1 MEHAALAYLLTG
13 DAAAGAEAKRRILH
27 FFSWDPHGPTNV
39 FHNDEPAMW
48 VMMRGSRAYDWTYD
62 LFTAEERQKVETCM
76 LERGRDFYKKL
87 RSMPFDNNPFESH
100 AGRIIGFLGE
110 AAISL
115 APEHEEARMWLD
127 YITKIY
133 WGVYP
138 AWGKQDGGWNEGPHY
153 WEAYMSFGL
162 HYVVALREATGID
175 LSQRPFFR
183 NTPYYRLY
191 LTLPFSRMAPFG
203 DGTQFRPNP
212 AGPLMYWFSTL
223 SQDPRIRW
231 YADYL
236 GKDGGSSILGVVLK
250 DDALQSLPPFD
261 LPLARHFEGVG
272 MATLHTDLTDAEND
286 VFLAMRSTP
295 YGAVSHGHND
305 QNCFALEAYGE
316 PLAVATGHYN
326 RYGSPHHDGWTRQ
339 TKAKCGITI
348 DGGKGQDRGWNAR
361 GRITDYLHGD
371 GFDWV
376 RGDATEAYGG
386 RLGKAV
392 REVVHVRPGLFV
404 VRDELM
410 DDEPHVYEYW
420 LHALDEMKI
429 EAETG
434 TVRIERPK
442 ASLTVRF
449 LSPEKPTLTQTDAFD
464 PPPVW
469 PAGREFVNNWHLTAA
484 TPEPTESTE
493 FLTVLLPAKAG
504 AEKALPAVARW
515 QEGSAHGVRLS
526 WPDGRTT
533 VVGFG
538 TKRSVFD
545 GIETDARTFAVTR
558 DAKGAVTDWLAGGA
572 TGLRVGG
579 VDLLSL
585 AANTRGEGRP
595 GMSSTPMPILATG
608 SFDETYGRIDADW
621 RGNTHV
627 ARMSVPKRY
636 RAATRET
643 VPLAF
648 DGTGL
653 LQLDPSAPSQSVDL
667 WTGEPGIAGEIGLKL
682 VAGDRTAMLRG
693 LRNRRGEALVEGK
706 LDLAPG
712 VYRLDL
718 PAGVHATGLPPVER
732 GTLWLNGS
740 ERVSFRGS
748 LPEKLSI
755 VPIRLAAP
763 LRPVS
768 RAELPTGIHF
778 EAESNWRET
787 GGKIRL
793 SQGGHANTSGND
805 CLWAWNT
812 PGHAV
817 EWTLDVPKDGDYEL
831 WFVGATECGMV
842 GGLQV
847 NGSDVLP
854 VVFKPTGGWGRE
866 RANEWQAYRV
876 LSASGQPVRFSLAT
890 GKNRISL
897 TNRSGMGLNVDELVL
912 VAQ

>member
-13 DAAAGAEAKRRILH
+13 DAAAGAEAKRRVLH

-62 LFTAEERQKVETCM
+62 LFTAEERQKVEACM

-127 YITKIY
+127 YITRIY

-175 LSQRPFFR
+175 LSRRPFFR

-203 DGTQFRPNP
+203 DGTQFKPNP

-223 SQDPRIRW
+223 GQDPRIRW

-272 MATLHTDLTDAEND
+272 MATLHTDLTDADND
-286 VFLAMRSTP
+286 VFFAMRSTP

-326 RYGSPHHDGWTRQ
+326 RYGSPHHDGWTRR

-348 DGGKGQDRGWNAR
+348 DGGKGQDRGWHAR
-361 GRITDYLHGD
+361 GKITDYLNGE
-371 GFDWV
+371 GFDFV

-386 RLGKAV
+386 RLQKAV
-392 REVVHVRPGLFV
+392 REVVHVRPGIFV
-404 VRDELM
+404 IRDVLA

-420 LHALDEMKI
+420 LHALDEMKLDS
-429 EAETG
+429 ESA

-449 LSPEKPTLTQTDAFD
+449 LSPEKPVLTQTSKFD
-464 PPPVW
+464 PPVRW
-469 PAGREFVNNWHLTAA
+469 PADRTFVDNWHVTAS
-484 TPEPTESTE
+484 TPKPTKATE
-493 FLTVLLPAKAG
+493 FLTVLLPAKAEG
-504 AEKALPAVARW
+504 GRPLPTVTRW
-515 QEGSAHGVRLS
+515 QEGNAHGAELAWSDGSRTLIGFAA
-526 WPDGRTT
+526 GRTQAL
-533 VVGFG
+533 GL
-538 TKRSVFD
+538 
-545 GIETDARTFAVTR
+545 ETDASAFAVTR
-558 DAKGAVTDWLAGGA
+558 NGESQSTAWLAKEGTYLVVDGKQLMASPAAA
-572 TGLRVGG
+572 TATSSHDAGYGRLDVAGSVSGLC
-579 VDLLSL
+579 
-585 AANTRGEGRP
+585 A
-595 GMSSTPMPILATG
+595 PMPDGFRL
-608 SFDETYGRIDADW
+608 
-621 RGNTHV
+621 
-627 ARMSVPKRY
+627 
-636 RAATRET
+636 ATREGAS
-643 VPLAF
+643 VPLVGGELVVNAE
-648 DGTGL
+648 DG
-653 LQLDPSAPSQSVDL
+653 DSIDIWPNMAAPVGDVRL
-667 WTGEPGIAGEIGLKL
+667 EL
-682 VAGDRTAMLRG
+682 VSGDRKALLHG
-693 LRNRRGEALVEGK
+693 LRNRRGEGLVQGQ
-706 LDLAPG
+706 LGMVPG
-712 VYRLDL
+712 VYRVPDIPGLSIE
-718 PAGVHATGLPPVER
+718 GVHVQEGGVV
-732 GTLWLNGS
+732 WLNGK
-740 ERVSFRGS
+740 ERVSFRGDIPS
-748 LPEKLSI
+748 RLEL
-755 VPIRLAAP
+755 VPIRQAVSLDAQP
-763 LRPVS
+763 RGQIPKTGLR
-768 RAELPTGIHF
+768 F
-778 EAESNWRET
+778 EAEANWSET
-787 GGKIRL
+787 GGEIRV
-793 SQGGHANTSGND
+793 SGGGHKNTSGKDN
-805 CLWAWNT
+805 LWAWNT
-812 PGHAV
+812 IGHRI
-817 EWTLDVPKDGDYEL
+817 EWALDVPEAGDFEL

-842 GGLQV
+842 GDLRANDGEPLA
-847 NGSDVLP
+847 L
-854 VVFKPTGGWGRE
+854 VFTPTGGWGRE
-866 RANEWQAYRV
+866 RASEWRAYHVQSKPGRAAALSLKKGENRV
-876 LSASGQPVRFSLAT
+876 
-890 GKNRISL
+890 SL
-897 TNRSGMGLNVDELVL
+897 TNRSGMGLNLDQLVL
-912 VAQ
+912 VPR